1 MLTVMGVESNHSSSV
16 CGGLIGATLK
26 ALIFLETAIL
36 VIHVENSRIG
46 LPQLETWEY
55 GGSNC

>member
-1 MLTVMGVESNHSSSV
+1 MGVESNHSSSV